1 VTRLLVAA
9 LLVLSLTTIARGE
22 PRRVSVR
29 EIGGADVP
37 ADAIEIRGVSA
48 GPFDPAMWEAGKL
61 HLLPDVRSPLLEPR
75 DGKFRNIYAPSIVQ
89 TKSGWDVYYGGWDG
103 VATGNDRIYRVST
116 ADFLTFGDRRT
127 IIEHGVFQH
136 VCNVSADRAPDGSLA
151 MLCTTYPDA
160 HGLNKPAFVTS
171 PDGARWNGSPAPH
184 AATRDDVVS
193 VSGYEPYAAAD
204 INGMN
209 VLLHDGGKRHMYFC
223 NFRDGGKV
231 FRATSE
237 DGKRFAY
244 EGTALANA
252 ALVNDVKKFRTA
264 REEPWYL
271 MGLHLNG
278 DRLWYALSRDGKSF
292 SPQRVLCARLGEAD
306 AHIVAIGFV
315 VAGEQEA
322 AGRRRVLGFLYGAGA
337 APSLDAN
344 RIFARWLQKRAV
356 ITVGDEQF
364 HATAAMGPERQ
375 LVKMTRP
382 ATAPLKLYAEDGTT
396 LLGSSVATRFAPG
409 RAYSVALE

>member
-1 VTRLLVAA
+1 MTRPLSAA
-9 LLVLSLTTIARGE
+9 LLVLFLTTVTHAE

-29 EIGGADVP
+29 EVEGAHVRP
-37 ADAIEIRGVSA
+37 DAIEFRGVSA
-48 GPFDPAMWEAGKL
+48 GPFDAAMWEAGKL

-89 TKSGWDVYYGGWDG
+89 TESGWDVYYGGWDG

-116 ADFLTFGDRRT
+116 PDFVTFGERRT

-136 VCNVSADRAPDGSLA
+136 VCNVSADHAPDGSLA

-160 HGLNKPAFVTS
+160 HGLNKPAFFAS
-171 PDGARWNGSPAPH
+171 PDGARWNGSLAPH

-204 INGMN
+204 VNGMN
-209 VLLHDGGKRHMYFC
+209 VLLHEGGKRVMYFC

-237 DGKRFAY
+237 DGKRFAFD
-244 EGTALANA
+244 GTALADA
-252 ALVNDVKKFRTA
+252 AVVNDVKKFRTA
-264 REEPWYL
+264 REESWYL
-271 MGLHLNG
+271 MGFHLNG

-292 SPQRVLCARLGEAD
+292 SPQRVLCTKLGAAD

-315 VAGEQEA
+315 VAGDQEA
-322 AGRRRVLGFLYGAGA
+322 AGRRVLGLLYGAGA

-344 RIFARWLQKRAV
+344 RIFARWLQKRVV
-356 ITVGDEQF
+356 ITVGDEQCEPSGALGPDRQIVKLPRA
-364 HATAAMGPERQ
+364 AT
-375 LVKMTRP
+375 V
-382 ATAPLKLYAEDGTT
+382 PLELYAEDGVT
-396 LLGSSVATRFAPG
+396 LVARSAATRFEPG
-409 RAYSVALE
+409 RTYLLTVE